1 MDDAQWT
8 WWSLSSYG
16 DPGGVIACALV
27 VGLLAMRMLPSTRR
41 WAPRGNARRV
51 RPVPARRDGDGR
63 DPRRP
68 HSLQR

>member
-1 MDDAQWT
+1 MDDAGWT
-8 WWSLSSYG
+8 WWALGSWG
-16 DPGGVIACALV
+16 DLEDVVACALV
-27 VGLLAMRMLPSTRR
+27 VGLLGLRMLPSTRR

-51 RPVPARRDGDGR
+51 RRVPARRSSGSP

>member
-1 MDDAQWT
+1 MDDARWT
-8 WWSLSSYG
+8 WWALGSYG
-16 DPGGVIACALV
+16 DLEDVVACALV
-27 VGLLAMRMLPSTRR
+27 VGMLGLRMLPSTRR

-51 RPVPARRDGDGR
+51 RPVRPPSAGS

>member
-16 DPGGVIACALV
+16 EPGSVIACALV
-27 VGLLAMRMLPSTRR
+27 LGLLGMRMLPSTRR

-51 RPVPARRDGDGR
+51 RPVRPPRAGT

>member
-1 MDDAQWT
+1 MDDARWT
-8 WWSLSSYG
+8 WWALGSYG
-16 DPGGVIACALV
+16 DLEDVVACALV
-27 VGLLAMRMLPSTRR
+27 VGLLGLRMLPSTRR

-51 RPVPARRDGDGR
+51 RRVPARRSSGGR